1 VEFDFL
7 NDLLK
12 LYFLNNQLL
21 YLYLLILKILFF
33 PKKAK
38 YIFYFAFGSIFF
50 HTFVRM
56 KKQGFLEGLL
66 RADFCSKRYFI
77 Y

>member
-1 VEFDFL
+1 
-7 NDLLK
+7 
-12 LYFLNNQLL
+12 
-21 YLYLLILKILFF
+21 LILKILFF

-50 HTFVRM
+50 LTFVRM
-56 KKQGFLEGLL
+56 KKQEFLESLL

>member
-1 VEFDFL
+1 
-7 NDLLK
+7 LLK
-12 LYFLNNQLL
+12 DIIFSKKS
-21 YLYLLILKILFF
+21 KI
-33 PKKAK
+33 
-38 YIFYFAFGSIFF
+38 YFYFAFGSIFF

-56 KKQGFLEGLL
+56 KKQEFLESLL